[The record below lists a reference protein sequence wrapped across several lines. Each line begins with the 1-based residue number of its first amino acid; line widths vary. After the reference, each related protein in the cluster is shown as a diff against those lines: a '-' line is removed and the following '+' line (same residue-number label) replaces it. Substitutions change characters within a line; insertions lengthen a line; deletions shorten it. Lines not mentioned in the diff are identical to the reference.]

1 MIILRTEMRRP
12 LHIRL
17 SRRDFLKLPGLAAGL
32 PLVFQIPGNNTGP
45 TVRFLTYEEAEP
57 IIRSG
62 KFPLPAVL
70 ANLRSDSVRAAWPQ
84 WVRGRDTEIRS
95 RLQRGDEDTLAN
107 FVLLGVS
114 FTDLPRV
121 TPDITDAGEV
131 GRRKAARVSAFVDAV
146 AAPGSNER
154 LVFMS
159 GLITRLGYSA
169 VQGQPREKLARY
181 VMENIN
187 RYQAE
192 RLHYQGAVNRVT
204 GIDASKAPGISDIY
218 KDRGLSGDTDFR
230 PNYAIEQ
237 GLAEAKRRGLL
248 TSIRRVAILGPGLDF
263 TDKDSGFDHYP
274 LQTLQPFAIVDSL
287 VRLGLASLQ
296 NLRISVA
303 DISVPTLEHITRTI
317 TRARAQQGYT
327 LQLVLDRT
335 RSWSPGALEYWQR
348 FATRIGETIEPLPPP
363 AQMRDHSRRA
373 VRIRPEVV
381 RLMETLQLNAVLQ
394 RITLAANQR
403 YDLVIA
409 TNILIYYSTFEQ
421 ALALSNVESMLGSG
435 GVLLTND
442 LGQEYA
448 GVRLRPAAV
457 VRVPY
462 ATGQED
468 QIQIYSRSAFQSQ
481 LPPA

>member
-1 MIILRTEMRRP
+1 MRRA
-12 LHIRL
+12 LDIRL
-17 SRRDFLKLPGLAAGL
+17 TRRDFMKVPWLAAGL
-32 PLVFQIPGNNTGP
+32 PLMFQTPGNTTGP
-45 TVRFLTYEEAEP
+45 SVRFLTYEEAEP

-62 KFPLPAVL
+62 KFALPVAL
-70 ANLRSDSVRAAWPQ
+70 ANLRNDSLRAAWPQ
-84 WVRGRDTEIRS
+84 WVRGRDAEIRS

-107 FVLLGVS
+107 FVLFGVS

-121 TPDITDAGEV
+121 TPDITDADEI
-131 GRRKAARVSAFVDAV
+131 GRRTRARVSAFVDAL
-146 AAPGSNER
+146 AASGSNER
-154 LVFMS
+154 LAFMS
-159 GLITRLGYSA
+159 GLITRFGYSA
-169 VQGQPREKLARY
+169 AQGQAREKLARY
-181 VMENIN
+181 LIENIN

-192 RLHYQGAVNRVT
+192 RQQYQGTVNRN
-204 GIDASKAPGISDIY
+204 DASRPQTISDIY

-230 PNYAIEQ
+230 PNYAIEEA
-237 GLAEAKRRGLL
+237 LAEAKRRGLL
-248 TSIRRVAILGPGLDF
+248 TSVRRVAILGPGLDF

-274 LQTLQPFAIVDSL
+274 LQTLQPFAAVDSL

-296 NLRISVA
+296 NLRISVV
-303 DISVPTLEHITRTI
+303 DISVPTLEHITRAI
-317 TRARAQQGYT
+317 ARARAQQGYT

-348 FATRIGETIEPLPPP
+348 FATRVGETVEPLPPP

-373 VRIRPEVV
+373 VRIRPDVV
-381 RLMETLQLNAVLQ
+381 RLMEPLQLNAVLQ
-394 RITLAANQR
+394 RVTLAVNQR

-409 TNILIYYSTFEQ
+409 TNILIYYGAFEQ

-435 GVLLTND
+435 GVFLTND
-442 LGQEYA
+442 LRQEYA

-462 ATGQED
+462 STGQED